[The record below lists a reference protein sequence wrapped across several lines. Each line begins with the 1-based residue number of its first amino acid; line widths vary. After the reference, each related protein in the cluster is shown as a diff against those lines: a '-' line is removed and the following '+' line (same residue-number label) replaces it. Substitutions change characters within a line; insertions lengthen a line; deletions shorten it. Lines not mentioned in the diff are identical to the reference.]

1 MRRPQPAS
9 EPVAMDQ
16 HAQTLQRAKQQAYR
30 LLTYR
35 SRTASE
41 LRDRLQQRGYTT
53 TIIAEVLSQL
63 ESSGYID
70 DRRVAID
77 WARYRLQTKPTGRRR
92 MAWELKRRGVT
103 LEVLEEVLHEVYGE
117 FDETRLAERAVR
129 KRLGLKELPA
139 SPRELQRLARYLIG
153 LGFEADT
160 VTAALGAL
168 GSIDQTGKIAPT
180 NDTDRDGGE
189 PALEPPTPPARSG
202 RSAGSA

>member
-1 MRRPQPAS
+1 
-9 EPVAMDQ
+9 MDQ
-16 HAQTLQRAKQQAYR
+16 PVQTLQRAKQEAYR

-70 DRRVAID
+70 DRRVAFD

-92 MAWELKRRGVT
+92 MAWELKRRGVP
-103 LEVLEEVLHEVYGE
+103 LEVLEEVLHEVYLE

-129 KRLGLKELPA
+129 KRLGSKELPA

-160 VTAALGAL
+160 ATAALGAL
-168 GSIDQTGKIAPT
+168 ASIDHTGEIAPT
-180 NDTDRDGGE
+180 NDTDCGDGE
-189 PALEPPTPPARSG
+189 PTLEPPTPPARSG
-202 RSAGSA
+202 RSAGSG